1 MNETITSTQ
10 LLKPITGTAILKNV
24 YHRAGSLHNFTQ
36 TRATDTTS
44 NSVGT
49 KRESRTIE
57 IELNPP
63 WTDWKN
69 AAVVAWKKLFRHQF
83 VFLAHQQRC
92 RSPETRPLVNTA
104 RSLSCLHRSTGGGD
118 SFLYANQGS
127 IFRGRSRNWQ
137 QYKTCVM
144 ADRGARNLCCN
155 RGTGELFRDS
165 FLLAHNVCFSNE
177 HWHKK
182 TKKKTRKIMWCL
194 VLIKTDCSDRLAF
207 ILHLFKLAQ

>member
-69 AAVVAWKKLFRHQF
+69 AAVVAWQKLFRHQF

-155 RGTGELFRDS
+155 RETGELFRDS
-165 FLLAHNVCFSNE
+165 FY
-177 HWHKK
+177 WHTTSVSLMSAG
-182 TKKKTRKIMWCL
+182 TKKQKKNQE
-194 VLIKTDCSDRLAF
+194 K
-207 ILHLFKLAQ
+207 